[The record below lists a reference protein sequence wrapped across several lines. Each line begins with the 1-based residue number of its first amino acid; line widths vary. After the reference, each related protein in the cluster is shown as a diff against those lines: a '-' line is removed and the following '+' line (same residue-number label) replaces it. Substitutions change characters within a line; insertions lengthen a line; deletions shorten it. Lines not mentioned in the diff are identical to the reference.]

1 MKKLNLFALAFAVLA
16 SQTGCIGPTQND
28 ADLPPY
34 ASAEIQEK
42 LAKRISPEL
51 QTVPQDY
58 FETLNYGPF
67 YEREDEILSI
77 LNTPE

>member
-34 ASAEIQEK
+34 ASAEIQE
-42 LAKRISPEL
+42 
-51 QTVPQDY
+51 Q
-58 FETLNYGPF
+58 
-67 YEREDEILSI
+67 
-77 LNTPE
+77 